1 MRKPKKQKQKKPND
15 KKAAENFSAALLSEI
30 IPKMG
35 KREPKIGSRF
45 LKEDIGKKKN

>member
-15 KKAAENFSAALLSEI
+15 KKAAGFFLRLLC
-30 IPKMG
+30 KMG